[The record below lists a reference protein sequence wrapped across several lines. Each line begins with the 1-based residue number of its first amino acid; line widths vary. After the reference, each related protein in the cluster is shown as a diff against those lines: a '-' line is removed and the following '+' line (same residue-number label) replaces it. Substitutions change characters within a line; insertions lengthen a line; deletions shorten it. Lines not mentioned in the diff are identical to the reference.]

1 MNITLTEDESSSD
14 DQNENSYTDEGLDFM
29 AFNFVVKRESIN
41 KIKRVDDIEQSDSSL
56 EK

>member
-1 MNITLTEDESSSD
+1 MNVTLTEDESSSD